1 MQKFINWL
9 LVIGALVG
17 LFYVV
22 GLILPRTEIKKCETQ
37 LTVKPDQLYAL
48 VTDVS
53 TWPKWFPD
61 VTAVREGV
69 EKNGFPS
76 WSLTFKDGTTSPLE
90 VMTAEEDSLWLANYV
105 RGGSRIT
112 LRFVFGWYGEGG
124 RIHLTKSVDTRDP
137 WMRAKLFLWLNS
149 DATPIA
155 IVNALGQHLG
165 EVGKTRDA

>member
-17 LFYVV
+17 LFYVI
-22 GLILPRTEIKKCETQ
+22 GLIVPRSETKKCETQ
-37 LTVKPDQLYAL
+37 LHVKPEQLYAL
-48 VTDVS
+48 VADVS

-61 VTAVREGV
+61 VTAVREGP
-69 EKNGFPS
+69 EKNDLPT
-76 WSLTFKDGTTSPLE
+76 WNLTFKDGTTSLLE
-90 VMTAEEDSLWLANYV
+90 VMNADEDKLWQAFYS
-105 RGGSRIT
+105 RKGSRCT

-124 RIHLTKSVDTRDP
+124 RIHLSKVVDTRDP
-137 WMRAKLFLWLNS
+137 WIRAKLFLWLNS